1 MKKRDDVLVGIVMAV
16 AIIVAIVGSLWL
28 ARGGLSK
35 GYPLYAKF
43 PWSSGLKQGQPVLLA
58 GVNVGYVDEV
68 RLRPDGT
75 VLTTFRVGKEYKV
88 PRGTVATVVANGIFG
103 DMAIALTPVKGPNP
117 NSIPPGDTV
126 PVGPSA
132 PGLSQITG
140 KADSIATSVNAITT
154 ALQAQ
159 LVAAGGVEDLRKT
172 LATSNQ
178 LALNMNRLVS
188 QFSTIAAEQNRQ
200 LTMTQAS
207 FRRATSGV
215 DSAKIDSTLSNLR
228 ETSANMAALAADF
241 RVTATRLDS
250 VVSKANSGTGS
261 VGLALNDP
269 GAYNDVRALIQH
281 MDSIMVD
288 LKKNPKKYIN
298 LSIF

>member
-16 AIIVAIVGSLWL
+16 ALTVAILGSLWL

-68 RLRPDGT
+68 QLRQDGT

-88 PRGTVATVVANGIFG
+88 PQGTVATVVANGIFG
-103 DMAIALTPVKGPNP
+103 DMAIALTPKGPNP
-117 NSIPPGDTV
+117 NSIPPEDTI

-132 PGLSQITG
+132 PGIAQITG
-140 KADSIATSVNAITT
+140 KADSIATSVNALTT
-154 ALQAQ
+154 ALNKE
-159 LVAAGGVEDLRKT
+159 LVASGGVTDLRKT
-172 LATSNQ
+172 LASSNQ
-178 LALNMNRLVS
+178 LMLNMNRLVS
-188 QFSTIAAEQNRQ
+188 EFSTIAAEQNRQ
-200 LTMTQAS
+200 LTMTQVS
-207 FRRATSGV
+207 LRRATTGI
-215 DSAKIDSTLSNLR
+215 DSAKIDSTLTNVR
-228 ETSANMAALAADF
+228 ETSAHMAALTADF
-241 RVTATRLDS
+241 RQTSLKLDS
-250 VVSKANSGTGS
+250 ILSKANTGSGS

-269 GAYNDVRALIQH
+269 GAYNDVRQLIQH

-288 LKKNPKKYIN
+288 LKRNPRRYIN
-298 LSIF
+298 LRIF

>member
-16 AIIVAIVGSLWL
+16 AVIVAIVGSLWL

-68 RLRPDGT
+68 ELRSDGT

-103 DMAIALTPVKGPNP
+103 DMAIALTPKAPNRS
-117 NSIPPGDTV
+117 SIPAGDTV

-132 PGLSQITG
+132 PGIAQITG
-140 KADSIATSVNAITT
+140 KADSIATSVNAMTT
-154 ALQAQ
+154 ALNRQFIES
-159 LVAAGGVEDLRKT
+159 GGVEDLRKT
-172 LATSNQ
+172 MATTNQ
-178 LALNMNRLVS
+178 MMLNMNRLIT
-188 QFSTIAAEQNRQ
+188 QFSSIAAEQNRQ

-207 FRRATSGV
+207 LRRATSGV
-215 DSAKIDSTLSNLR
+215 DSAKIDSTLTNLR
-228 ETSANMAALAADF
+228 STSANMAQLTTDF
-241 RVTATRLDS
+241 RATSMKLDS
-250 VVSKANSGTGS
+250 ILVKMNSGNGS

-269 GAYNDVRALIQH
+269 GAYNDLRSTIQH

-298 LSIF
+298 LRIF

>member
-16 AIIVAIVGSLWL
+16 ALTVAILGSLWL

-58 GVNVGYVDEV
+58 GVNVGYVDQVE
-68 RLRPDGT
+68 LRQDGT

-88 PRGTVATVVANGIFG
+88 PQGTVATVVANGIFG
-103 DMAIALTPVKGPNP
+103 DMAIALTPKGPNP
-117 NSIPPGDTV
+117 LSIPPEDTI

-132 PGLSQITG
+132 PGIAQITG
-140 KADSIATSVNAITT
+140 KADSIATSVNALTT
-154 ALQAQ
+154 ALNKE
-159 LVAAGGVEDLRKT
+159 LVASGGVTDLRKT
-172 LATSNQ
+172 LASSNQ
-178 LALNMNRLVS
+178 LMLNMNRLVS
-188 QFSTIAAEQNRQ
+188 EFSTIAAEQNRQ

-207 FRRATSGV
+207 LRRATTGI
-215 DSAKIDSTLSNLR
+215 DSAKIDSTLTNVR
-228 ETSANMAALAADF
+228 ETSAHMAALTADF
-241 RVTATRLDS
+241 RLTSLKLDS
-250 VVSKANSGTGS
+250 ILSKANTGTGS

-269 GAYNDVRALIQH
+269 GAYNDVRQLIQH

-288 LKKNPKKYIN
+288 LKRNPKRYIN
-298 LSIF
+298 LRIF

>member
-16 AIIVAIVGSLWL
+16 ALTVAILGSLWL

-68 RLRPDGT
+68 QLRQDGT

-88 PRGTVATVVANGIFG
+88 PQGTVATVVANGIFG
-103 DMAIALTPVKGPNP
+103 DMAIALTPKGPDP
-117 NSIPPGDTV
+117 NSIPPEDTI

-132 PGLSQITG
+132 PGIAQITG
-140 KADSIATSVNAITT
+140 KADSIATSVNALTT
-154 ALQAQ
+154 ALNKE
-159 LVAAGGVEDLRKT
+159 LVASGGVTDLRKT
-172 LATSNQ
+172 LASSNQ
-178 LALNMNRLVS
+178 LMLNMNRLVS
-188 QFSTIAAEQNRQ
+188 EFSTIAAEQNRQ

-207 FRRATSGV
+207 LRRATTGI
-215 DSAKIDSTLSNLR
+215 DSAKIDSTLTNVR
-228 ETSANMAALAADF
+228 ETSAHMAALTADF
-241 RVTATRLDS
+241 RQTSLKLDS
-250 VVSKANSGTGS
+250 ILSKANTGSGS

-269 GAYNDVRALIQH
+269 GAYNDVRQLIQH

-288 LKKNPKKYIN
+288 LKRNPRRYIN
-298 LSIF
+298 LRIF

>member
-16 AIIVAIVGSLWL
+16 AVIVAIVGSLWL

-68 RLRPDGT
+68 DLRTDGT
-75 VLTTFRVGKEYKV
+75 VLTTFRVGKQYKV
-88 PRGTVATVVANGIFG
+88 PQGTVATVIANGIFG
-103 DMAIALTPVKGPNP
+103 DMAIALTPKGPNP
-117 NSIPPGDTV
+117 NSIPAGDTV

-132 PGLSQITG
+132 PGIAQITG
-140 KADSIATSVNAITT
+140 KADSIATSVNAMTT
-154 ALQAQ
+154 ALNKQFIES
-159 LVAAGGVEDLRKT
+159 GGVEDLRKT
-172 LATSNQ
+172 MATTNQ
-178 LALNMNRLVS
+178 MMLNFNRLIS
-188 QFSTIAAEQNRQ
+188 QFSSIAAEQNRQ

-207 FRRATSGV
+207 LRRATSGV
-215 DSAKIDSTLSNLR
+215 DSAKIDSTLTNLR
-228 ETSANMAALAADF
+228 STSANMAQLTSDF
-241 RVTATRLDS
+241 RATSMKLDS
-250 VVSKANSGTGS
+250 ILVKMNSGNGS

-269 GAYNDVRALIQH
+269 GAYNDLRSTIQH

-298 LSIF
+298 LRIF

>member
-16 AIIVAIVGSLWL
+16 AIIVAIMGSLWL

-35 GYPLYAKF
+35 GYALYAKF

-68 RLRPDGT
+68 QLRQDGT
-75 VLTTFRVGKEYKV
+75 VLTTFRVGKSYKV
-88 PRGTVATVVANGIFG
+88 PQGTIATVIPNGIFG
-103 DMAIALTPVKGPNP
+103 DMAIALTPKRPNP
-117 NSIPPGDTV
+117 LSIPENDTI

-132 PGLSQITG
+132 PGIADLTSKG
-140 KADSIATSVNAITT
+140 DSIATSVNAITT
-154 ALQAQ
+154 ALQKE
-159 LVAAGGVEDLRKT
+159 LVAAGGIADMRKT
-172 LATSNQ
+172 LASSNA
-178 LALNMNRLVS
+178 LVLNMNRLVT
-188 QFSTIAAEQNRQ
+188 QFSAVATEQNRQ
-200 LTMTQAS
+200 LTLTQAS
-207 FRRATSGV
+207 LRRATSGI
-215 DSAKIDSTLSNLR
+215 DSAKIDSTLKNVRATSENFAILSADFQK
-228 ETSANMAALAADF
+228 TSAK
-241 RVTATRLDS
+241 LDS
-250 VVSKANSGTGS
+250 VIAKANNGPGS

-288 LKKNPKKYIN
+288 LKKNPKRYIN

>member
-16 AIIVAIVGSLWL
+16 ALAVAILGSLWL

-68 RLRPDGT
+68 QLRQDGT

-88 PRGTVATVVANGIFG
+88 PQGTVATVVANGIFG
-103 DMAIALTPVKGPNP
+103 DMAIALTPKGPNP
-117 NSIPPGDTV
+117 NSIPPEDTI

-132 PGLSQITG
+132 PGIAQITG
-140 KADSIATSVNAITT
+140 KADSIATSVNALTT
-154 ALQAQ
+154 ALNKE
-159 LVAAGGVEDLRKT
+159 LVASGGVTDLRKT
-172 LATSNQ
+172 LASSNQ
-178 LALNMNRLVS
+178 LMLNMNRLVS
-188 QFSTIAAEQNRQ
+188 EFSTIAAEQNRQ

-207 FRRATSGV
+207 LRRATTGI
-215 DSAKIDSTLSNLR
+215 DSAKIDSTLTNVR
-228 ETSANMAALAADF
+228 ETSAHMAALTADF
-241 RVTATRLDS
+241 RQTSLKLDS
-250 VVSKANSGTGS
+250 ILSKANTGSGS

-269 GAYNDVRALIQH
+269 GAYNDVRQLIQH

-288 LKKNPKKYIN
+288 LKRNPRRYIN
-298 LSIF
+298 LRIF